1 MTLSPSDPR
10 ARSRRGTRAR
20 WSAAVAAFATL
31 LTLTGAPAGATAAVP
46 AGPSVSTTQQGRTA
60 ATPSPTPTPSDDV
73 PALSGEVTLLVA
85 PIGGG
90 IVGAGQP
97 LTASVTVDNG
107 TELPTVGAEAVLSVG
122 LEALP
127 NRGALDGWLAGS
139 DGATVQEAGRAPV
152 EPVASGARETIPVT
166 VVADDPVLAGRAP
179 GVYPITARVAGAEGD
194 LEARSVIVVPDPAAT
209 AAVAAVVPITA
220 PALSAGLLTADELA
234 ALTAPGGDL
243 DAQLT
248 GVEGTAAILAIDPAI
263 PASIRVLGDSAPE
276 QAVEWLERL
285 LSLPN
290 SRFATQFG
298 DADVATQLRAGLTV
312 PLQPTSLLSYMDA
325 DDFAPGDDET
335 AADGADGDE
344 TGESNPSGAPSAG
357 GSPTPGAT
365 TGVPS
370 ATPSAPADPSAP
382 VYPDL
387 AELLSIGSAREA
399 VYWPAGDGVAP
410 DTITGLAPLGT
421 ENSPALTLVPSVR
434 TAAGADGAAVAARGD
449 AEGAGVLVYDSRL
462 SDALQT
468 ASLLDDAVLR
478 GAELAT
484 ASAELAFAK
493 ADAAGEALM
502 VAFDRSST
510 RSYVALD
517 TAIAAALEAP
527 GVTALSLPGLVA
539 IPPTTAEIIA
549 LTDDEAAL
557 EAERAA
563 ATSALI
569 DDEARIGRF
578 SSIMDDPQLLTGPE
592 RAELLQLL
600 GVSWLTTPAARTLA
614 LTEHRTA
621 TEETLSAVEMLP
633 PSTTQLISADSA
645 LRPWVRN
652 DLPWPVNLEL
662 RAAPDDVRLDVQ
674 ELTAFTVP
682 AGSNARVEIPVQ
694 ARLGNGEVRVDL
706 QLRSPTLEPIGQ
718 TQWVEVVVSAE
729 WESIGLIVLATLV
742 GIFLVIGV
750 IRTIRRLRHR
760 KTADDAD
767 DASASEPAER
777 AP

>member
-1 MTLSPSDPR
+1 MTLSPSESR
-10 ARSRRGTRAR
+10 ARSRRGTRAP
-20 WSAAVAAFATL
+20 WSAAVAAFVTL
-31 LTLTGAPAGATAAVP
+31 LALVGAPTSATASAAAEP
-46 AGPSVSTTQQGRTA
+46 VSATQGRTA
-60 ATPSPTPTPSDDV
+60 ATPDPTPTPSDT
-73 PALSGEVTLLVA
+73 PTLSGEVALLLA

-90 IVGAGQP
+90 VVAPGQS

-107 TELPTVGAEAVLSVG
+107 TELPTAGAEAVVSVG

-127 NRGALDGWLAGS
+127 NRAALDAWLGGTE
-139 DGATVQEAGRAPV
+139 GATVQEAGGAQV
-152 EPVASGARETIPVT
+152 EPVASGARQTVAVT
-166 VVADDPVLAGRAP
+166 VAADDAVLAGKAP
-179 GVYPITARVAGAEGD
+179 GVYPLAARVAGPEGE

-220 PALSAGLLTADELA
+220 PALSGGLLTADELST
-234 ALTAPGGDL
+234 LTAPGGDL

-276 QAVEWLERL
+276 QAAEWLDRL

-335 AADGADGDE
+335 VEDGTADSTAENG
-344 TGESNPSGAPSAG
+344 PSGAPSGQA
-357 GSPTPGAT
+357 STPGAGT
-365 TGVPS
+365 ATPGADSATPS
-370 ATPSAPADPSAP
+370 ATPSAPVDPSAP

-387 AELLSIGSAREA
+387 AELLSIGNAREA
-399 VYWPAGDGVAP
+399 VYWPAGDAVAP
-410 DTITGLAPLGT
+410 DTVAGLAPLGT
-421 ENSPALTLVPSVR
+421 ESSPALTLVPSDR
-434 TAAGADGAAVAARGD
+434 TAAGSEGAAVPARGD
-449 AEGAGVLVYDSRL
+449 AGGAGVLAYDSRL

-493 ADAAGEALM
+493 ADAPGAALM
-502 VAFDRSST
+502 VAFDRSSA

-527 GVTALSLPGLVA
+527 GVTALSLPGLIAV
-539 IPPTTAEIIA
+539 PPTTTEIVS

-557 EAERAA
+557 EAERAV

-578 SSIMDDPQLLTGPE
+578 SSIMDDAQLLTGPE

-600 GVSWLTTPAARTLA
+600 GVSWLATPAARSLA
-614 LTEHRTA
+614 VTEHRTA
-621 TEETLSAVEMLP
+621 TEETLASVEMLP

-674 ELTAFTVP
+674 EVTAFTVP

-694 ARLGNGEVRVDL
+694 ARLGNGEVQVDL

-718 TQWVEVVVSAE
+718 TQSVEVVVSAE
-729 WESIGLIVLATLV
+729 WESIGLIVLASFV
-742 GIFLVIGV
+742 GLFLVIGV
-750 IRTIRRLRHR
+750 IRTVRRLRRR
-760 KTADDAD
+760 KTADAAD
-767 DASASEPAER
+767 GAA
-777 AP
+777 

>member
-1 MTLSPSDPR
+1 MTLSPSRSR
-10 ARSRRGTRAR
+10 ARSRRGPRAR
-20 WSAAVAAFATL
+20 WSAAVATFATL
-31 LTLTGAPAGATAAVP
+31 LTLVAAPATAAAVP
-46 AGPSVSTTQQGRTA
+46 LGASVA
-60 ATPSPTPTPSDDV
+60 ATPHGIAATPDPAPSPSDT
-73 PALSGEVTLLVA
+73 PALSGEVTLLLA

-90 IVGAGQP
+90 VVSGGQA
-97 LTASVTVDNG
+97 LTASVSVENG
-107 TELPTVGAEAVLSVG
+107 TALPTAGAEAILSVG

-127 NRGALDGWLAGS
+127 DRGALDGWLSGS
-139 DGATVQEAGRAPV
+139 EGSTVQQAGIAPV
-152 EPVASGARETIPVT
+152 GAVASGARQTVSVT
-166 VVADDPVLAGRAP
+166 VAADDPALAGKAP
-179 GVYPITARVAGAEGD
+179 GVYPLTARIAGPEGE

-220 PALSAGLLTADELA
+220 PGLSTGLLTADELA
-234 ALTAPGGDL
+234 TLTAAGGDL

-263 PASIRVLGDSAPE
+263 LASIRVLGDSAPE
-276 QAVEWLERL
+276 QAVEWLDRL
-285 LSLPN
+285 MSLPN

-312 PLQPTSLLSYMDA
+312 PLQPTSLQSYMDA
-325 DDFAPGDDET
+325 DDFAPSDADAEGDTD
-335 AADGADGDE
+335 ADTGA
-344 TGESNPSGAPSAG
+344 TGAPSVDP
-357 GSPTPGAT
+357 SPTPESSAGSPS
-365 TGVPS
+365 PS
-370 ATPSAPADPSAP
+370 ASPSAPTDPSAP
-382 VYPDL
+382 DYPDL
-387 AELLSIGSAREA
+387 GELLSVGNAREA
-399 VYWPAGDGVAP
+399 MYWPAGDAVAP
-410 DTITGLAPLGT
+410 DTVAALAALGT
-421 ENSPALTLVPSVR
+421 ESSPALTLVPSER
-434 TAAGADGAAVAARGD
+434 TTAGSDGTAVPARGD
-449 AEGAGVLVYDSRL
+449 AGGAGVLVYDSRL

-493 ADAAGEALM
+493 ADAPDAALL
-502 VAFDRSST
+502 VAFDRTSS

-527 GVTALSLPGLVA
+527 GVSALSLPGLIAVPA
-539 IPPTTAEIIA
+539 SSVEVTA
-549 LTDDEAAL
+549 LTDDAAAI

-569 DDEARIGRF
+569 DDEARVGRF
-578 SSIMDDPQLLTGPE
+578 SSILDDPQLLTGPE

-600 GVSWLTTPAARTLA
+600 GVSWLATPAARTLA
-614 LTEHRTA
+614 LTDHRAA
-621 TEETLSAVEMLP
+621 TEETLAAVEMLP

-674 ELTAFTVP
+674 EVTAFTVP
-682 AGSNARVEIPVQ
+682 AGSNARVEVPVQ

-718 TQWVEVVVSAE
+718 TQSVEVVVSAE
-729 WESIGLIVLATLV
+729 WESIGLIVLGTLV
-742 GIFLVIGV
+742 GVFLVIGV
-750 IRTIRRLRHR
+750 LRTIRRLRR
-760 KTADDAD
+760 REAAADTVQT
-767 DASASEPAER
+767 S
-777 AP
+777 

>member
-1 MTLSPSDPR
+1 MTLSPSESR

-20 WSAAVAAFATL
+20 WSATVAAFATL
-31 LTLTGAPAGATAAVP
+31 LVLVAAPLGASAASAAESVPATLSGRATAATP
-46 AGPSVSTTQQGRTA
+46 DPTPS
-60 ATPSPTPTPSDDV
+60 PSPTPT
-73 PALSGEVTLLVA
+73 LSGEVSLLLA

-90 IVGAGQP
+90 VVAGGQA
-97 LTASVTVDNG
+97 LTVSVAVDNG
-107 TELPTVGAEAVLSVG
+107 TELPTAGAEAIVSVG
-122 LEALP
+122 LEALRD
-127 NRGALDGWLAGS
+127 RGALDGWLSGS
-139 DGATVQEAGRAPV
+139 DGATVQQAGAAPV
-152 EPVASGARETIPVT
+152 EAVASGARQTVAVT
-166 VVADDPVLAGRAP
+166 VAADDPVLAGKAP
-179 GVYPITARVAGAEGD
+179 GVYPVAARFAGPEGE

-220 PALSAGLLTADELA
+220 PALSAGLLSADELA
-234 ALTAPGGDL
+234 TLTAPGGDL

-248 GVEGTAAILAIDPAI
+248 GVEGTAAILAVDPAI

-276 QAVEWLERL
+276 QAVEWLDRL

-312 PLQPTSLLSYMDA
+312 PLQPTSLLSYMDV
-325 DDFAPGDDET
+325 DDFAGNGEDDEP
-335 AADGADGDE
+335 AAG
-344 TGESNPSGAPSAG
+344 PSGTA
-357 GSPTPGAT
+357 SPTPSAT
-365 TGVPS
+365 TPGTGTP
-370 ATPSAPADPSAP
+370 TPSSSPSTPVDPSAP
-382 VYPDL
+382 VLPDL
-387 AELLSIGSAREA
+387 AELLSIGNARDA
-399 VYWPAGDGVAP
+399 VYWPAGVAVAP
-410 DTITGLAPLGT
+410 DTVAGLAPLGT
-421 ENSPALTLVPSVR
+421 ESSPALTLVPSER
-434 TAAGADGAAVAARGD
+434 TAAGSGGAAVPARGD
-449 AEGAGVLVYDSRL
+449 AGGAGVLVYDSRL

-493 ADAAGEALM
+493 ADAPGAALL

-517 TAIAAALEAP
+517 TAISAALEAP
-527 GVTALSLPGLVA
+527 GVTALSLPGLIAAPATPV
-539 IPPTTAEIIA
+539 EITA

-563 ATSALI
+563 AASALI

-578 SSIMDDPQLLTGPE
+578 STILDDPQLLTGPE

-600 GVSWLTTPAARTLA
+600 GVSWLATPAAGTLA
-614 LTEHRTA
+614 LTEHRA
-621 TEETLSAVEMLP
+621 ETEETLSAVEMLP

-674 ELTAFTVP
+674 EVTAFTVP
-682 AGSNARVEIPVQ
+682 AGSNARVEVPVQ

-718 TQWVEVVVSAE
+718 TQSVEVVVSAE
-729 WESIGLIVLATLV
+729 WESIGLIVLAALV
-742 GIFLVIGV
+742 GVFLVIGV
-750 IRTIRRLRHR
+750 IRTVRRLRRR
-760 KTADDAD
+760 KTPAAAGE
-767 DASASEPAER
+767 AS
-777 AP
+777 

>member
-1 MTLSPSDPR
+1 MTQSPSDPR

-20 WSAAVAAFATL
+20 WSATVAAFATL
-31 LTLTGAPAGATAAVP
+31 LTLAGSPAGAAAAVP
-46 AGPSVSTTQQGRTA
+46 GSPPVVATQERPAAASPS
-60 ATPSPTPTPSDDV
+60 PSPTPSDGV
-73 PALSGEVTLLVA
+73 PALSGEVALLVA

-90 IVGAGQP
+90 VVTAGQA
-97 LTASVTVDNG
+97 LIASVTVDNG
-107 TELPTVGAEAVLSVG
+107 TELPTAGAEAVLSVG
-122 LEALP
+122 LESLAD
-127 NRGALDGWLAGS
+127 RRALDAWLAGS
-139 DGATVQEAGRAPV
+139 DGAAVQEAGRAPV
-152 EPVASGARETIPVT
+152 EPVASGARQTVAVT
-166 VVADDPVLAGRAP
+166 VAADDPVLTGRAP
-179 GVYPITARVAGAEGD
+179 GVYPITAQLAGADGE

-209 AAVAAVVPITA
+209 AAVAAMVPITA

-276 QAVEWLERL
+276 QAVEWLDRL

-325 DDFAPGDDET
+325 GDFPPQ
-335 AADGADGDE
+335 DGADGENSADDA
-344 TGESNPSGAPSAG
+344 GQPSGAPRTDA
-357 GSPTPGAT
+357 SPTPGANT
-365 TGVPS
+365 PGAGSATPS
-370 ATPSAPADPSAP
+370 ATPSAPVDPSAP
-382 VYPDL
+382 VYPGL
-387 AELLSIGSAREA
+387 AELLSIGAAREA
-399 VYWPAGDGVAP
+399 VYWPAGDAVAP
-410 DTITGLAPLGT
+410 DTVAGLAPLGT
-421 ENSPALTLVPSVR
+421 ESSPALTLVPSDR
-434 TAAGADGAAVAARGD
+434 TASGSDGAAVPARGD
-449 AEGAGVLVYDSRL
+449 AAGAGVLVYDSRL

-493 ADAAGEALM
+493 ADAPGAALL
-502 VAFDRSST
+502 VAFDRSSA

-527 GVTALSLPGLVA
+527 GVTPLSLPGLVA
-539 IPPTTAEIIA
+539 VPPAPVEIAA
-549 LTDDEAAL
+549 LTDDEGAL

-600 GVSWLTTPAARTLA
+600 GVSWLATPAARTLA
-614 LTEHRTA
+614 LTEHRTE
-621 TEETLSAVEMLP
+621 TQETLSAVEMLP

-674 ELTAFTVP
+674 EVTAFTVP

-718 TQWVEVVVSAE
+718 TQSVEVVVSAE

-742 GIFLVIGV
+742 GLFLLIGV
-750 IRTIRRLRHR
+750 IRTIRRLRR
-760 KTADDAD
+760 RSTADDA
-767 DASASEPAER
+767 SV

>member
-1 MTLSPSDPR
+1 MTLSPSESR

-20 WSAAVAAFATL
+20 WSATVAAFATL
-31 LTLTGAPAGATAAVP
+31 LTLVAAPLGASAASAAEPVP
-46 AGPSVSTTQQGRTA
+46 ATLSGRATA
-60 ATPSPTPTPSDDV
+60 ATPDPTPS
-73 PALSGEVTLLVA
+73 PSATPTLSGEVSLLLA

-90 IVGAGQP
+90 VVAGGEA
-97 LTASVTVDNG
+97 LTVSAAVDNG
-107 TELPTVGAEAVLSVG
+107 TELPTAGAEAIVSVG
-122 LEALP
+122 LEALRD
-127 NRGALDGWLAGS
+127 RGALDGWLSGG
-139 DGATVQEAGRAPV
+139 DGATVQQAGAAPV
-152 EPVASGARETIPVT
+152 EPVATGARQTVAVT
-166 VVADDPVLAGRAP
+166 VAADNPVLAGKAP
-179 GVYPITARVAGAEGD
+179 GVYPLTARVTGSEGEI
-194 LEARSVIVVPDPAAT
+194 EARSVIVVPDPAAT

-234 ALTAPGGDL
+234 TLTAPGGDL

-248 GVEGTAAILAIDPAI
+248 GVEGTAAILAVDPAI

-276 QAVEWLERL
+276 QAVEWLDRL

-312 PLQPTSLLSYMDA
+312 PLQPTSLLSYMDV
-325 DDFAPGDDET
+325 DDFAGNGEEDDPEPTAGPSGT
-335 AADGADGDE
+335 AA
-344 TGESNPSGAPSAG
+344 
-357 GSPTPGAT
+357 PT
-365 TGVPS
+365 PS
-370 ATPSAPADPSAP
+370 ATTPGTGTPTPSTSPSVPVDPSAP
-382 VYPDL
+382 VLPDL
-387 AELLSIGSAREA
+387 AELLSIGNARDA
-399 VYWPAGDGVAP
+399 VYWPAGVAVAP
-410 DTITGLAPLGT
+410 DTVAGLAPLGT
-421 ENSPALTLVPSVR
+421 ESSPALTLVPSDR
-434 TAAGADGAAVAARGD
+434 TAAGSGGSPVPARGD
-449 AEGAGVLVYDSRL
+449 AGGAGVLVYDSRL

-493 ADAAGEALM
+493 ADVPDAPLL

-527 GVTALSLPGLVA
+527 GVTALSLPGLIA
-539 IPPTTAEIIA
+539 APPTPVEIAALTAE
-549 LTDDEAAL
+549 EGVL

-578 SSIMDDPQLLTGPE
+578 SSILDDPQLLTGPE

-600 GVSWLTTPAARTLA
+600 GVSWLATPAAGTLA
-614 LTEHRTA
+614 LTEHRAA

-652 DLPWPVNLEL
+652 DLPWSVNLEL

-674 ELTAFTVP
+674 EVTAFTVP
-682 AGSNARVEIPVQ
+682 AGSNARVEVPVQ

-718 TQWVEVVVSAE
+718 TQSVEVVVSAE

-742 GIFLVIGV
+742 GVFLVIGV
-750 IRTIRRLRHR
+750 IRTVRRLRRR
-760 KTADDAD
+760 K
-767 DASASEPAER
+767 SPAAAGE